1 MSLHY
6 PFPRIP
12 AAGELVEVAPG
23 VFWLRMPL
31 PFQLDHINLWLLRD
45 AEGWTIIDTG
55 FPDAAVRS
63 TWQKILK
70 SLDGPVKRIIVTH
83 FHPDHL
89 GLATWL
95 LAETGA
101 SLWMTSGEFL
111 TAHAVWHEVG
121 GHGARF
127 MVEQFRQHGLA
138 GEQLAK
144 FATRG
149 SGYRKAVPALPEYY
163 RRVKEGDVLTIGCHT
178 WKIFIGY
185 GHAPEHMA
193 LYCAELG
200 VLISGDMLLPRI
212 STNISVF
219 AATPEADALRWY
231 LDSLDEMAREIPQ
244 QTLVLPSHGLPFT
257 GVQARVGALHAH
269 HEERLHALESSCE
282 QAPKSAADSLD
293 VLFGRALDTH
303 QTMFAMGEA
312 IAHLNYLEQAG
323 RLSRRIDTD
332 GVIRY
337 SRLQH
342 QAAAH

>member
-1 MSLHY
+1 MSLQY
-6 PFPRIP
+6 PFPQIP
-12 AAGELVEVAPG
+12 AASELIEVASG

-45 AEGWTIIDTG
+45 VDGWTIIDTG
-55 FPDAAVRS
+55 FPDDAVRS
-63 TWQKILK
+63 TWQEILK
-70 SLDGPVKRIIVTH
+70 SLDGPVKRLIVTH

-89 GLATWL
+89 GLASWL
-95 LAETGA
+95 MAETGA
-101 SLWMTSGEFL
+101 SLWMTTGEFL

-163 RRVKEGDVLTIGCHT
+163 RRVKEGDVLRIGCHT
-178 WKIFIGY
+178 WQIYIGY

-269 HEERLHALESSCE
+269 HEERLHALENSCE
-282 QAPKSAADSLD
+282 EAPKSAAESLD

-323 RLSRRIDTD
+323 RLSRKTDAD

-342 QAAAH
+342 RPAAH